1 MNYFQ
6 LKSKK
11 IKAIVIITLLL
22 PFWLF
27 SQKSDLGNWLI
38 YIGNKKLNNG
48 FDIHNEVQYRNYNA
62 IGDLE
67 QLLIRTG
74 LGYNLTE
81 NNNNVLLGYGYILSK
96 NYLGETDD
104 KVSIEEHRI
113 FQQFITKQN
122 IGKIGLSHRYRLEE
136 RFVESDFKMRFRY
149 SLGLK
154 IPLQNKENGK
164 NSFYLSGYNEIFL
177 NTKSAFFDRNRIYG
191 GLGYQFSKDLRF
203 ELGYMNQI
211 FETSS
216 RDQINVVAFV
226 NF

>member
-27 SQKSDLGNWLI
+27 SQNSDLGNWLI
-38 YIGNKKLNNG
+38 YIGNKKLDKG

-81 NNNNVLLGYGYILSK
+81 NNNNILLGYGYILSK
-96 NYLGETDD
+96 NYIDETDD
-104 KVSIEEHRI
+104 KTSVEEHRI
-113 FQQFITKQN
+113 FQQFTTKQSM
-122 IGKIGLSHRYRLEE
+122 GKVGL
-136 RFVESDFKMRFRY
+136 VTV
-149 SLGLK
+149 
-154 IPLQNKENGK
+154 I
-164 NSFYLSGYNEIFL
+164 
-177 NTKSAFFDRNRIYG
+177 
-191 GLGYQFSKDLRF
+191 
-203 ELGYMNQI
+203 
-211 FETSS
+211 
-216 RDQINVVAFV
+216 V
-226 NF
+226 

>member
-27 SQKSDLGNWLI
+27 SQESDLGNWLI
-38 YIGNKKLNNG
+38 YIGNKKLNKG

-96 NYLGETDD
+96 NYIDETDD
-104 KVSIEEHRI
+104 KTSVEEHRI
-113 FQQFITKQN
+113 FQQFTTKQN

-149 SLGLK
+149 FLGLK
-154 IPLQNKENGK
+154 IPLQNKENGT
-164 NSFYLSGYNEIFL
+164 NSFYLSAYNEIFL
-177 NTKSAFFDRNRIYG
+177 NTKSAVFDRNRIYG

-211 FETSS
+211 FENSN
-216 RDQINVVAFV
+216 RDQINIMAFV

>member
-27 SQKSDLGNWLI
+27 SQDSDLGNWLI

-211 FETSS
+211 FETSR